1 MKLSDL
7 ISRLEDIANEAD
19 GDPEVYK
26 TFAGMYG
33 IVDFATYITDGP
45 IKREAV
51 IIS

>member
-7 ISRLEDIANEAD
+7 IAQLEYIMDEAD

-26 TFAGMYG
+26 TFAGMYS
-33 IVDFATYITDGP
+33 IVDLATYITDGP
-45 IKREAV
+45 NNREGV